1 MQFPDYISP
10 VNSYED
16 MISIL
21 KSKRIIKE
29 MDIPVQ
35 EKPFYLVDETGKVI
49 DSTMAAN
56 TQAATEYFENEFEM
70 GIPSNMTVTDM
81 NPEEIEEAMDTEGI
95 EALRKGALREA
106 VEKTEGSYKKV
117 TGKEQYSIFNE
128 IDRVNPY
135 ELKKGI
141 AIEMGMQYEP
151 TPNFFTD
158 KFNPEA
164 LAKAT
169 RKVLKNLE
177 KDPAYYTNMI
187 SLEFEK
193 KSGMLQ
199 KPKELK
205 VGSDGSTKIKGFS
218 DAKSNTEE
226 NLGKKERAKGRPEGV
241 KEMKPSK
248 KSMGGIKTMKTNG
261 KVPKG
266 VEMMKESS
274 VSDADIVKKYNQM
287 MGSNPQTK
295 FSDVAKALNVPE
307 SQVQSALA
315 MSSMPKFESKEEKIK
330 KIKEAVVAELKK
342 RLSEKID
349 QADIA
354 DAKTTGDTLNI
365 PASDTAAV
373 QAAKNAKVTYTT
385 YK

>member
-1 MQFPDYISP
+1 
-10 VNSYED
+10 
-16 MISIL
+16 
-21 KSKRIIKE
+21 
-29 MDIPVQ
+29 
-35 EKPFYLVDETGKVI
+35 
-49 DSTMAAN
+49 
-56 TQAATEYFENEFEM
+56 
-70 GIPSNMTVTDM
+70 
-81 NPEEIEEAMDTEGI
+81 
-95 EALRKGALREA
+95 
-106 VEKTEGSYKKV
+106 
-117 TGKEQYSIFNE
+117 
-128 IDRVNPY
+128 
-135 ELKKGI
+135 
-141 AIEMGMQYEP
+141 
-151 TPNFFTD
+151 
-158 KFNPEA
+158 
-164 LAKAT
+164 
-169 RKVLKNLE
+169 
-177 KDPAYYTNMI
+177 MI

-315 MSSMPKFESKEEKIK
+315 MSSMPKFESKEEKMARLKKEITAGIK
-330 KIKEAVVAELKK
+330 KSLRAKMNSPLEEDNPVMKQLDKEEEEAEKKLAVVLKKKAAELDKPGTQ
-342 RLSEKID
+342 S
-349 QADIA
+349 
-354 DAKTTGDTLNI
+354 
-365 PASDTAAV
+365 
-373 QAAKNAKVTYTT
+373 
-385 YK
+385 